1 MLVEVQRQALSRHNN
16 FDLIRLLAAYQV
28 VAMHSGEHLQV
39 VMPGV
44 LTFFPG
50 VPIFFIVSGF
60 LVTASLAH
68 CGSLAEYARNRVL
81 RIYPAL
87 WAMTAVTLLL
97 LAAFGQ
103 IGAGTPKLRLLAYV
117 LGQCTVFQIVDGG
130 LGMFRGWGTGAVN
143 GALWTIATELQ
154 FYVCLPLMFMLANRF
169 PRQRLWVLLALAL
182 ASVALYQL
190 ELPAWTDPT
199 RDHGTR
205 TGLALTVLYT
215 SLPTH
220 LFGFMIGMFAYL
232 KLPALL
238 PLVRGRFLYWALAYA
253 AFIALMTLVFGL
265 AGWNLEKNVVAMLC
279 ERLLLTGL
287 ILSGAFSAEALAHA
301 LLRGNDISYGVYVYH
316 MLVINSLLQLGLR
329 GAWPYALAAAAITAV
344 AAFASWRWVER
355 PALRLKRRVSVTPR
369 PAAAALA
376 EKPAPH

>member
-169 PRQRLWVLLALAL
+169 PRQRQEQIFDW
-182 ASVALYQL
+182 
-190 ELPAWTDPT
+190 
-199 RDHGTR
+199 
-205 TGLALTVLYT
+205 
-215 SLPTH
+215 
-220 LFGFMIGMFAYL
+220 
-232 KLPALL
+232 
-238 PLVRGRFLYWALAYA
+238 
-253 AFIALMTLVFGL
+253 IA
-265 AGWNLEKNVVAMLC
+265 
-279 ERLLLTGL
+279 
-287 ILSGAFSAEALAHA
+287 
-301 LLRGNDISYGVYVYH
+301 
-316 MLVINSLLQLGLR
+316 
-329 GAWPYALAAAAITAV
+329 
-344 AAFASWRWVER
+344 
-355 PALRLKRRVSVTPR
+355 RVG
-369 PAAAALA
+369 
-376 EKPAPH
+376 

>member
-28 VAMHSGEHLQV
+28 VAMHSGEHLQIAV
-39 VMPGV
+39 PGV

-68 CGSLAEYARNRVL
+68 CGSLAQYARNRVL

-103 IGAGTPKLRLLAYV
+103 IGAGTPKIRLLAYV
-117 LGQCTVFQIVDGG
+117 LGQCTIFQIVDGG
-130 LGMFRGWGTGAVN
+130 LGMFRSWGTGAVN

-169 PRQRLWVLLALAL
+169 PRRRLWVLLALAV

-190 ELPAWTDPT
+190 ELPAWTDLT
-199 RDHGTR
+199 RDHSTR
-205 TGLALTVLYT
+205 GSLALTVLYT

-238 PLVRGRFLYWALAYA
+238 PLVRGRFIYWALVYG
-253 AFIALMTLVFGL
+253 AFVMLMIQVFDL
-265 AGWNLEKNVVAMLC
+265 AGWALEKNVVAMLAQ
-279 ERLLLTGL
+279 RLLLAGL
-287 ILSGAFSAEALAHA
+287 ILSAAFSAEGLTHK

-316 MLVINSLLQLGLR
+316 MLVINSLIQLGYY
-329 GAWPYALAAAAITAV
+329 GAWPHGLAAATITALV
-344 AAFASWRWVER
+344 AFASWRCVER
-355 PALRLKRRVSVTPR
+355 PALGLKRRRAELPR
-369 PAAAALA
+369 AAAGLA
-376 EKPAPH
+376 DERSRH